1 VTAFNSSTLAAGVDI
16 GGTKIAVG
24 LVDAHG
30 EILAQRSFPTEAA
43 LGFDRGVE
51 RIVAAI
57 EDCLTKVSVSRKSLE
72 GVGVGC
78 AGPVHPKRGTIDN
91 PYTLPTWD
99 GVDIVSPLRA
109 TFDRPAVLENDADAA
124 AVGEAYFGAGRG
136 ARSVVMLTFGTGVGS
151 GILVDGRIYRGAAD
165 THPELG
171 HLPFDP
177 AGPQCYCGVRGCLE
191 SLASGTAIS
200 AAGKATG
207 FGDARGVFAA
217 LNAGN
222 EQARAIIDRALCAVH
237 TAAWT
242 IQHSLLPERI
252 ILGGGI
258 IDEHYNLFAD
268 AVRKAV
274 ENATLNPRG
283 CTDVQQARLG
293 NLAGIVGAAQCLR
306 IAQ

>member
-1 VTAFNSSTLAAGVDI
+1 MRAARF
-16 GGTKIAVG
+16 A
-24 LVDAHG
+24 LR
-30 EILAQRSFPTEAA
+30 RSFPTEAA
-43 LGFDRGVE
+43 LGFDRGVQ
-51 RIVAAI
+51 RIVDAI
-57 EDCLTKVSVSRKSLE
+57 DECLAEVGASRGVLE

-78 AGPVHPKRGTIDN
+78 AGPANPKRGTIDN

-109 TFDRPAVLENDADAA
+109 TFERPAVLENDADAA

-151 GILVDGRIYRGAAD
+151 GILIDGRIFRGAAD

-177 AGPQCYCGVRGCLE
+177 AGPECYCGVRGCLE

-200 AAGKATG
+200 AVGKAAG
-207 FGDARGVFAA
+207 FGDARGVFTA
-217 LNAGN
+217 LAAGN
-222 EQARAIIDRALCAVH
+222 AQAQAIVERALRAVE

-258 IDEHYNLFAD
+258 IDEHYNLFAG
-268 AVRKAV
+268 AVQKAV
-274 ENATLNPRG
+274 NSATLNPRH
-283 CTDVQQARLG
+283 CTSVAKALLG
-293 NLAGIVGAAQCLR
+293 NRAGIAGAAQCLR
-306 IAQ
+306 IA

>member
-1 VTAFNSSTLAAGVDI
+1 MNPLNSSTIAAGVDI

-30 EILAQRSFPTEAA
+30 EILAQRSFPTEAS
-43 LGFDRGVE
+43 LGFERGVE
-51 RIVAAI
+51 RIVRAI
-57 EDCLTKVSVSRKSLE
+57 DECLAEVGSSCEFLE

-78 AGPVHPKRGTIDN
+78 AGPVHPKHGTIDN

-151 GILVDGRIYRGAAD
+151 GVLIDGRIYRGATD

-177 AGPQCYCGVRGCLE
+177 AGPECYCGVRGCLE

-200 AAGKATG
+200 AAGKTAG

-217 LNAGN
+217 LKAGDK
-222 EQARAIIDRALCAVH
+222 QARAIVDRAISAVN